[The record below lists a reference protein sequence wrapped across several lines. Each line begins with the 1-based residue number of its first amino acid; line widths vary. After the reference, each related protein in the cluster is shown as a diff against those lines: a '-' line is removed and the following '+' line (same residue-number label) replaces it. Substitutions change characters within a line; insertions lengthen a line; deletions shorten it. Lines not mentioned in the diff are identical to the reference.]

1 MPGKGDIKMDLYA
14 IIMAGGVGSRF
25 WPRSKRMKPK
35 QLIRIIGENTL
46 IQDTVNRLDGIV
58 PKENIIIVTNRL
70 QKSRVREQLYNI
82 PEENILDEPFGKNTA
97 PCIGLATIQ
106 IKKRN
111 PNAITIVLPADHV
124 IHNIKKF
131 HETILRA
138 AKFAEN
144 SNKLVTIGITPSYPE
159 TGYGYIQV
167 DDVEKQEGIYKVLT
181 FAEKPN
187 IATARRFLDDGGFLW
202 NSGIFVWKLDALM
215 NEMSEHLPDHHS
227 GLLEIEQS
235 LGSESYENTLTQVYG
250 QMKSISIDY
259 GILEHSKNVF
269 VTKGEF
275 DWSDLGSWEA
285 VYEIMPKDEEGNVK
299 IGDVY
304 TENTFGSYIFSPQK
318 FTAVLGVE
326 HLLVIN
332 TKDSLLICHR
342 NNAQDVK
349 HVVDYLRMNKRP
361 ELT

>member
-1 MPGKGDIKMDLYA
+1 MPVKGDSKMELFA

-25 WPRSKRMKPK
+25 WPRSKQKKPK

-46 IQDTVNRLDGIV
+46 IQDTVNRLDGIIK
-58 PKENIIIVTNRL
+58 KENIFIITNRL

-82 PEENILDEPFGKNTA
+82 PEENIIDEPFGKNTA
-97 PCIGLATIQ
+97 PCIGLATVH

-111 PNAITIVLPADHV
+111 PDAIAIVLPADHI
-124 IHNIKKF
+124 IHNVKEF
-131 HETILRA
+131 HNTLLRA
-138 AKFAEN
+138 AEYANK
-144 SNKLVTIGITPSYPE
+144 SNELITIGITPSYPE
-159 TGYGYIQV
+159 TGYGYIQL
-167 DDVEKQEGIYKVLT
+167 DEVEKDLKINKALA

-187 IATARRFLDDGGFLW
+187 IATARRFLEDGGFLW
-202 NSGIFVWKLDALM
+202 NSGIFVWKLDAIM
-215 NEMSEHLPDHHS
+215 NELNTYLPEHYT
-227 GLLEIEQS
+227 GLCEIEHAIRTDN
-235 LGSESYENTLTQVYG
+235 YETVLTHVYG

-259 GILEHSKNVF
+259 GILEHSKKVV

-285 VYEIMPKDEEGNVK
+285 VYDITPKDEEGNVK

-304 TENTFGSYIFSPQK
+304 TENTYGSYIFSPQK
-318 FTAVLGVE
+318 FTAVIGAE

-349 HVVDYLRMNKRP
+349 HVVDYLRMNKRS
-361 ELT
+361 ELI

>member
-1 MPGKGDIKMDLYA
+1 MELYA
-14 IIMAGGVGSRF
+14 VIMAGGVGSRF
-25 WPRSKRMKPK
+25 WPRSKKKKPK

-46 IQDTVNRLDGIV
+46 IQDTVNRLEGIV
-58 PKENIIIVTNRL
+58 KKENIIIITNRL

-82 PEENILDEPFGKNTA
+82 PEENIIDEPFGKNTA
-97 PCIGLATIQ
+97 PCIGLATAHLR
-106 IKKRN
+106 KRN
-111 PNAITIVLPADHV
+111 KDAVAIVLPADHV
-124 IHNIKKF
+124 IHNVKEF
-131 HETILRA
+131 HKTILRA
-138 AKFAEN
+138 AEFAKN
-144 SNKLVTIGITPSYPE
+144 SKRLVTIGIRPSYPE
-159 TGYGYIQV
+159 TGYGYIQL
-167 DDVEKQEGIYKVLT
+167 DDVEQENNIYKVLN

-187 IATARRFLDDGGFLW
+187 IATARRFLEDGGFFW
-202 NSGIFVWKLDALM
+202 NSGIFVWTLDAIMDEL
-215 NEMSEHLPDHHS
+215 NEYLPEHYS
-227 GLLEIEQS
+227 GICEIEKS
-235 LGSESYENTLTQVYG
+235 IGTENYETTLTNIYG
-250 QMKSISIDY
+250 QLKSISIDY

-285 VYEIMPKDEEGNVK
+285 VYDITPKDEDGNVK

-318 FTAVLGVE
+318 FTAVIGAE

-349 HVVDYLRMNKRP
+349 HVVDYLRMNKRSD
-361 ELT
+361 LT